1 MSCWCGKMK
10 GEWQA
15 QCQMCTF
22 PGYGCQ
28 IFLIPVI
35 RQREGKEGRGGGALR
50 GFGLHGFTTD
60 SNKLW
65 AQSESVDD
73 VTTQRDGIPQWHFK
87 CNTRARQR
95 SSSEPK
101 DGKQQWPCGRIF
113 LTGVIIFRGQTSII
127 AQHTNNKTVQAFF
140 FLKHKSL
147 NKGHLKFTVR
157 FRNEPD
163 TAS

>member
-1 MSCWCGKMK
+1 MWKMK
-10 GEWQA
+10 VEWQA

-65 AQSESVDD
+65 AQSECRWCHHTEGRNSTVALQMQHQGKTKVVERAERWKTT
-73 VTTQRDGIPQWHFK
+73 VTLRAHFSHRG
-87 CNTRARQR
+87 NYFQR
-95 SSSEPK
+95 SNINHCSAY
-101 DGKQQWPCGRIF
+101 KQQDC
-113 LTGVIIFRGQTSII
+113 TGL
-127 AQHTNNKTVQAFF
+127 

-157 FRNEPD
+157 FRNDPD